1 MVNLLHIF
9 SVPVLAFNLGFV
21 NPHIDLNHNI
31 RETYKAQVI
40 QQKKG
45 TEEHDFKRWSK
56 KSKNSKSDKL
66 ESFRTR
72 RSLRNRDFGNRLRDK
87 YNEIYGDQ
95 RNVAQ
100 FYVHSWFI
108 TSFSLDLDDNTLLRV
123 RDVYAKAISE
133 VGLATKGN
141 NRRSREWREKREGL
155 RKIHSTFDRE
165 LQKTLNAEQ
174 YEKLKKMTRRTNRE
188 RSVDKGET

>member
-56 KSKNSKSDKL
+56 KSKDSKSDKL

-165 LQKTLNAEQ
+165 LQKTLDAEQ

>member
-56 KSKNSKSDKL
+56 KSKDSKSDKL

-72 RSLRNRDFGNRLRDK
+72 RSLRNRDFGNRLREK

-165 LQKTLNAEQ
+165 LQKTLDAEQ